1 MFSTVSSVTP
11 APGKRSAEPAGE
23 EPPRTLPRGPHRLA
37 REVVLASQRGRML
50 EAMAEA
56 VAEKGYAATTVADV
70 IARAGVS
77 RKTFYEQFR
86 DKEDCFLAAY
96 DAGVELLLET
106 LRTSG
111 VESMDPLEGA
121 RARTRAYLETL
132 AAEPAFA
139 RTFLIEVAAAGPAA
153 LARREAVHDRFAA
166 LLREQIEAAR
176 KEFPELPEPPDEVYL
191 AAVGATDLVVSRLVA
206 RGLTSELPQLEDA
219 VLHIQLSLLAGG
231 AAAFAARR

>member
-1 MFSTVSSVTP
+1 MSPTVSSITP
-11 APGKRSAEPAGE
+11 AP
-23 EPPRTLPRGPHRLA
+23 PRELPRGPHRLA

-50 EAMAEA
+50 DAMAEV
-56 VAEKGYAATTVADV
+56 VAEKGYAATTVADA
-70 IARAGVS
+70 IGKAGVS
-77 RKTFYEQFR
+77 RKTFYEHFR

-106 LRTSG
+106 LRGASG
-111 VESMDPLEGA
+111 DAGAGEPADLLDNA

-132 AAEPAFA
+132 ASEPAFA

-166 LLREQIEAAR
+166 LLREQLEAAR
-176 KEFPELPEPPDEVYL
+176 AQLPELPLPPDEVYL

-206 RGLTSELPQLEDA
+206 SGRVSELPQLEDA
-219 VLHIQLSLLAGG
+219 VLHIQLSLLVGG
-231 AAAFAARR
+231 AAAALAARR

>member
-1 MFSTVSSVTP
+1 M
-11 APGKRSAEPAGE
+11 
-23 EPPRTLPRGPHRLA
+23 
-37 REVVLASQRGRML
+37 ASQRGRML
-50 EAMAEA
+50 DAMAGA

-70 IARAGVS
+70 IARARVS

-96 DAGVELLLET
+96 DTGVELLLDT
-106 LRTSG
+106 LRTVDVAG
-111 VESMDPLEGA
+111 VDLIEGA

-139 RTFLIEVAAAGPAA
+139 RTFLIEVAGAGPAA
-153 LARREAVHDRFAA
+153 LERREAVHDRFAA
-166 LLREQIEAAR
+166 LVREQFQAAR
-176 KEFPELPEPPDEVYL
+176 AQLPALPEPPEEVYL

-206 RGLTSELPQLEDA
+206 RGRISELPQLEDA

-231 AAAFAARR
+231 AAAAARR

>member
-1 MFSTVSSVTP
+1 M
-11 APGKRSAEPAGE
+11 
-23 EPPRTLPRGPHRLA
+23 
-37 REVVLASQRGRML
+37 ASQRGRML

-70 IARAGVS
+70 IAGARVS

-96 DAGVELLLET
+96 DTGVELLLET
-106 LRTSG
+106 LRG
-111 VESMDPLEGA
+111 VDVSSLDVLEGA

-153 LARREAVHDRFAA
+153 LERREAVHDRFAA
-166 LLREQIEAAR
+166 LVREQFEAAR
-176 KEFPELPEPPDEVYL
+176 ARFPGLAEPPEEVYL

-206 RGLTSELPQLEDA
+206 RGRISELPQLEDA

-231 AAAFAARR
+231 PAAAATRR